1 VSSEVAVVVGASGA
15 LGSAITTRLAGA
27 GLPVVAVAPK
37 APADGPDVTGCAAD
51 IGTD

>member
-1 VSSEVAVVVGASGA
+1 MSSEVAVVGGASGA

-27 GLPVVAVAPK
+27 GLPVVAVARK

-51 IGTD
+51 IGTG